1 MQTKQYNLTIRVLY
15 ASCAGLYQE
24 HQKNIMPPADGCR
37 GIEFSG
43 YSGAETTGFVVS
55 VGIRE

>member
-1 MQTKQYNLTIRVLY
+1 MQTKQYNLTIRALN
-15 ASCAGLYQE
+15 ASLAGIYQE
-24 HQKNIMPPADGCR
+24 HQKNIMPPADNCR

-43 YSGAETTGFVVS
+43 YSGTETTGFVVS

>member
-1 MQTKQYNLTIRVLY
+1 MQTKQYNLTIRALHP
-15 ASCAGLYQE
+15 SGAGMFQE
-24 HQKNIMPPADGCR
+24 HQKNIMPPAEICR